1 MYRVSQNS
9 YLKFYDIYQLIV
21 HALWKTVYVQGFLK
35 SLPKI
40 VLYLSADRTCIMEH
54 PVCTGCRLILDQ
66 SAVIID
72 MNREY
77 YILVENIHQEIL

>member
-1 MYRVSQNS
+1 
-9 YLKFYDIYQLIV
+9 
-21 HALWKTVYVQGFLK
+21 
-35 SLPKI
+35 
-40 VLYLSADRTCIMEH
+40 MEH

-77 YILVENIHQEIL
+77 YILVENIHQEILWTLHNSAFVLTLKSAVKSSRQTRFVWLGVLMDEYILSTN